1 MEKEMME
8 ILQIIRNYVGNG
20 LAVILY
26 IVSVV
31 YLFIKEKDE
40 TKRIVLLYSTIM
52 IMFFFLLPPFAVIIF
67 NTMGQEVYY
76 RILWLLPMTIVIAY
90 AFIKMLWSLPDFKW
104 KMICCALGAVLIMLT
119 GDYTYD
125 NPYFS
130 RAENRF
136 HVPQTV
142 TDVCDAIIIPGREV
156 KAAVPSEML
165 PYVRQYTAN
174 VCMPYGRDVVV
185 ETWKENN
192 PLHDAMETAPANCKL
207 IAELAAEQGC
217 HYIVLHEWREK
228 DGSFDGSG
236 YTYQKTVD
244 GYEIYLKDD
253 AGLF

>member
-90 AFIKMLWSLPDFKW
+90 AFIKVLWSLPDFKW

-185 ETWKENN
+185 VLGQQAGEDEV
-192 PLHDAMETAPANCKL
+192 
-207 IAELAAEQGC
+207 ELAFAKP
-217 HYIVLHEWREK
+217 R
-228 DGSFDGSG
+228 
-236 YTYQKTVD
+236 
-244 GYEIYLKDD
+244 
-253 AGLF
+253 

>member
-90 AFIKMLWSLPDFKW
+90 AFIKVLWSLPNLKW
-104 KMICCALGAVLIMLT
+104 KMVCCVLGAVLIMLT

-136 HVPQTV
+136 HVPQV
-142 TDVCDAIIIPGREV
+142 VKNVCDTIIIPGREV
-156 KAAVPSEML
+156 RAVVPSEML

-174 VCMPYGRDVVV
+174 ICMPYGRDVVV

-192 PLHDAMETAPANCKL
+192 PLYDAMELTIADCNM

-217 HYIVLHEWREK
+217 HYIIMHEKRERE
-228 DGSFDGSG
+228 GTLEG
-236 YTYQKTVD
+236 YIYQRTVN
-244 GYEIYLKDD
+244 GYEIYLKED

>member
-1 MEKEMME
+1 MDKETLME
-8 ILQIIRNYVGNG
+8 ILQIMRDYAGNG
-20 LAVILY
+20 LAIILY
-26 IVSVV
+26 IISAI

-40 TKRIVLLYSTIM
+40 TKRIVLLYSTVM
-52 IMFFFLLPPFAVIIF
+52 IMLLFILPPFAVIIF

-90 AFIKMLWSLPDFKW
+90 AFVKVLCSLPNLKW
-104 KMICCALGAVLIMLT
+104 KMICCVLGGVLIILT

-130 RAENRF
+130 KAENRF
-136 HVPQTV
+136 HVPQV
-142 TDVCDAIIIPGREV
+142 VMNVCDTIIIPGREV
-156 KAAVPSEML
+156 RAVVPSEML

-174 VCMPYGRDVVV
+174 ICMPYGRDVVV

-192 PLHDAMETAPANCKL
+192 PLYDAMESMIADCGL

-217 HYIVLHEWREK
+217 HYIIMHEKRERE
-228 DGSFDGSG
+228 GTLVG
-236 YTYQKTVD
+236 YTYQRTVN
-244 GYEIYLKDD
+244 GYEIYLKND